1 MDSLE
6 HQAQTVAQK
15 VRHYLITTKGR
26 TADEASDE
34 EFYLAF
40 STALREEI
48 MINWIASEHTFRKK
62 GLRKLYYLSMEYM
75 PGRLFESNVSNIR
88 SIELVKKVMKILG
101 RTFENVLKAEPD
113 IGIGNGG
120 LGRLASCFLDSL
132 ATLKYPAFAY
142 GLRYQ
147 YGIFEQELY
156 CGVQIERPD
165 CWLLRE
171 NPWEFRRD
179 GDAVF
184 VPFAGRI
191 IPRKNSH
198 GVEIFDLLDQ
208 EEVRALPYDL
218 PIVGYSESAD
228 FSVLTLR
235 LWSTKESPRNFE
247 LQRYNAGEL
256 GGASENTSITN
267 VLYPNDDHEAG
278 KRTRLKQEFLL
289 TSASLQDIF
298 KQYKEL
304 YPTIDFFADVVRIQ
318 INDTHPALI
327 IPELMRI
334 LTKEYDLSWE
344 AAWEITQTSCDY
356 TNHTVLKEA
365 LEEWNKTRMQEL
377 LPRQYKMIERINQ
390 QLCEEVRSRAPYQEE
405 LVRKMSIIE
414 GSQIRMAH
422 LSIYGSHLV
431 NGVAH
436 LHTEILKKDVFKEF
450 AEMFPNKFVNVTNGI
465 TQRRWLLLANPKLS
479 AFLEKRIGKGWITH
493 FAEISKISSFASDPK
508 SQEEFLRI
516 KKENKETLLTMILED
531 AEKEHVM
538 RSEYQK
544 NYLLD
549 TDALFDV
556 QIKRIHE
563 YKRQL
568 MNALHLLM
576 LYYEIKEGNSPLR
589 VKRLAIFG
597 GKAAPGYQMAKKII
611 RLIYCIARKVNH
623 DPALSNKLKIIY
635 IENYNVSKG
644 EKIIPATDLS
654 EQISTAGME
663 ASGTGNMKFS
673 CNGALTIA
681 ADDGAN
687 VEMRESVTDPWW
699 PFLFGQSAEEN
710 LAMRSNHTYDPLKL
724 YMNNPKIKRVV
735 DSLKD
740 GSLTENDAEEEAL
753 LAIHKS
759 LLEGAPG
766 EMADRF
772 FVLNDLMS
780 YFETQKKVEELYKEP
795 MKWAEYA
802 LHNIAGMA
810 PFSSDNSIENY
821 AKKIWGL
828 SPCPPS
834 LQELARVR
842 KEYSEHDRCRV
853 VT

>member
-1 MDSLE
+1 MDFLE

-75 PGRLFESNVSNIR
+75 PGRLFESNISNIR
-88 SIELVKKVMKILG
+88 SIDLVKKVMKILG
-101 RTFENVLKAEPD
+101 RKFESILKAEPD

-184 VPFAGRI
+184 VSFAGRMVS
-191 IPRKNSH
+191 RKNSH

-318 INDTHPALI
+318 INDTHPALV

-334 LTKEYDLSWE
+334 LTKEYDLSWK
-344 AAWEITQTSCDY
+344 AAWEITQTSCGY

-365 LEEWNKTRMQEL
+365 LEEWNEARMQEL
-377 LPRQYKMIERINQ
+377 LPRQYKVIERINQ
-390 QLCEEVRSRAPYQEE
+390 QLCEEVRNRAPHQEE

-450 AEMFPNKFVNVTNGI
+450 AEVFPGKFVNVTNGI
-465 TQRRWLLLANPKLS
+465 TQRRWLLLANPKLA

-508 SQEEFLRI
+508 SQEEFLHI
-516 KKENKETLLTMILED
+516 KKENKEALLTMILED
-531 AEKEHVM
+531 AEKGHAIC
-538 RSEYQK
+538 SEYQK

-576 LYYEIKEGNSPLR
+576 LYHEIKEGNAPPR
-589 VKRLAIFG
+589 IKRLAIFG

-611 RLIYCIARKVNH
+611 RLIYCIARKVNN
-623 DPALSNKLKIIY
+623 DPALSNQLKIIY
-635 IENYNVSKG
+635 IENYNVSKA

-724 YMNNPKIKRVV
+724 YIKNPKIKRVV

-740 GSLTENDAEEEAL
+740 GSLAENDAEEEAL
-753 LAIHKS
+753 LAIYKS
-759 LLEGAPG
+759 LLEGASG

-780 YFETQKKVEELYKEP
+780 YFETQKKVEELYREP

-802 LHNIAGMA
+802 LHNMAGMA

-834 LQELARVR
+834 PQELARVR